1 MIEFK
6 WSKVHRPAQT
16 PIIKDVEIEDLVE
29 ELLKDYKPQLLEQP
43 MPVNPEHFAET
54 YMGIDIEYQ
63 RIASPDNN
71 VVGAM
76 VFNDECLP
84 VYREDGT
91 IHLIRV
97 PANTI
102 VIHEDTACDDKLHRF
117 MRFTILHECG
127 HAWMHANVYRRQAL
141 SLFGGTEINKQMT
154 KCFRSYLTCSKRSL
168 VTEEDF
174 REHQANVFAAAI
186 AMPRATF
193 VPYAKRLLMQYGLEG
208 RFSPRYVEDS
218 RSFRDTYNNVL
229 LKLAKAYD
237 VSCQSVDIKL
247 HKLGL
252 VKSEISLVS

>member
-6 WSKVHRPAQT
+6 WSKVHRPDQT

-91 IHLIRV
+91 VHLIRV

-127 HAWMHANVYRRQAL
+127 HAWMHANVYRRKAL

-154 KCFRSYLTCSKRSL
+154 KCFRSYLTCSKRFL

-193 VPYAKRLLMQYGLEG
+193 VPYAKRLLMQYGLEE

>member
-6 WSKVHRPAQT
+6 WSKVHRPDQT

-84 VYREDGT
+84 VYREDGKV
-91 IHLIRV
+91 HLIQV

-127 HAWMHANVYRRQAL
+127 HAWMHANVYRRKAL

-208 RFSPRYVEDS
+208 RFSPQYVEDS

>member
-1 MIEFK
+1 MIKFK
-6 WSKVHRPAQT
+6 WTKVHRPDQT
-16 PIIKDVEIEDLVE
+16 PIISDEKIENLAE
-29 ELLKDYKPQLLEQP
+29 ELLMDYKPELLEHP
-43 MPVNPEHFAET
+43 MAVNPEHFAES

-84 VYREDGT
+84 VYREDGKV
-91 IHLIRV
+91 HLIRV

-127 HAWMHANVYRRQAL
+127 HAWMHANVYRRKAL

-193 VPYAKRLLMQYGLEG
+193 VPYAKRLLKRYGLEG
-208 RFSPRYVEDS
+208 QYSSQYVGDS
-218 RSFRDTYNNVL
+218 RSFQDTYNMFL
-229 LKLAKAYD
+229 SKLAKAYD

>member
-6 WSKVHRPAQT
+6 WSKVHRPDQT
-16 PIIKDVEIEDLVE
+16 PIIRDVEIEDLVE
-29 ELLKDYKPQLLEQP
+29 ELLRDYKSRLLEQP

-71 VVGAM
+71 VVGVM

-84 VYREDGT
+84 VYREDGE

-97 PANTI
+97 PANTM
-102 VIHEDTACDDKLHRF
+102 VIHEDTACVDKLHRF

-127 HAWMHANVYRRQAL
+127 HAWMHAKVYRRKAL
-141 SLFGGTEINKQMT
+141 SLFAASGINKQLVR
-154 KCFRSYLTCSKRSL
+154 CFRSYLTCSRRSL

-193 VPYAKRLLMQYGLEG
+193 VPYAKRLLKRYGFDGQY
-208 RFSPRYVEDS
+208 SSQYVGDS
-218 RSFRDTYNNVL
+218 RSFQDTYNMFLSN
-229 LKLAKAYD
+229 LAKAYD

-252 VKSEISLVS
+252 VNSEISLVS

>member
-6 WSKVHRPAQT
+6 WSKVHRPDQT

-91 IHLIRV
+91 VHLIRV

-127 HAWMHANVYRRQAL
+127 HAWMHANVYRRKSL
-141 SLFGGTEINKQMT
+141 SLFGASEINKQMV

-193 VPYAKRLLMQYGLEG
+193 VPYAKRLLRQYGLDG
-208 RFSPRYVEDS
+208 RYSSQYVGDS
-218 RSFRDTYNNVL
+218 KTFQDTYNIFLSN
-229 LKLAKAYD
+229 LAKAYD